1 MREETSQKLEA
12 KTFALNKE
20 EMTHEARKK
29 YYEWQMAEELDAI
42 DTYEK
47 NKKLKKGN
55 LKMLMK
61 KLQNV

>member
-1 MREETSQKLEA
+1 
-12 KTFALNKE
+12 
-20 EMTHEARKK
+20 
-29 YYEWQMAEELDAI
+29 MAEELDAI

-61 KLQNV
+61 KLQNI